1 MENPCRKDCPERT
14 ATCHCTCMKYKQ
26 FRAYKDEQIA
36 RKNQLI
42 QDRPLSHDLE
52 MKYRKKL
59 KNGKKGR
66 K

>member
-1 MENPCRKDCPERT
+1 
-14 ATCHCTCMKYKQ
+14 MKYKK
-26 FRAYKDEQIA
+26 FRAFKDEQIA